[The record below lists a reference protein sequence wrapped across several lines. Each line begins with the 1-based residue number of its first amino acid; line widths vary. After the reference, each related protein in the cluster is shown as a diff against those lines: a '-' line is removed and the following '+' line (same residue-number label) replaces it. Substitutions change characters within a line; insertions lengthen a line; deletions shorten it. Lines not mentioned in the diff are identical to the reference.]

1 MNLKLINEQL
11 NLPDIELITK
21 SGDHIMQLPE
31 ETVSD
36 PIEYDYN
43 KSRNNLHSLL
53 SQGQDALNYALEV
66 AKQSENARAFEV
78 VGNIIKQLA
87 DINHQLLDI
96 SEKKQ
101 RLTTKKPDVQQQVTN
116 NNAIF
121 VGSTS
126 ELTKMIKQLNPL
138 TEH

>member
-101 RLTTKKPDVQQQVTN
+101 RLTTKKPDVQQVTN

>member
-21 SGDHIMQLPE
+21 SGEHLIQLPE
-31 ETVSD
+31 ESEID

-43 KSRNNLHSLL
+43 KSRTNIHSLL

-78 VGNIIKQLA
+78 VGNMIKQLA
-87 DINHQLLDI
+87 EINTQLLDV

-101 RLTTKKPDVQQQVTN
+101 RLTTKKPEVQQVTN

-121 VGSTS
+121 VGSTN
-126 ELTKMIKQLNPL
+126 ELSKMIKQLNPIN
-138 TEH
+138 